1 MNIAKFLKTPI
12 LHNIER
18 LLLVVSPNKI
28 RSTTFFWLT
37 ISMFH
42 VFCQC
47 FRTASGHNFIW
58 FAISFAIQ
66 FLPHLYKNE
75 MQWGPIPAHLKN
87 YFLYMKTDL

>member
-1 MNIAKFLKTPI
+1 MYF
-12 LHNIER
+12 
-18 LLLVVSPNKI
+18 VS
-28 RSTTFFWLT
+28 
-37 ISMFH
+37 
-42 VFCQC
+42 V

-75 MQWGPIPAHLKN
+75 MQWGPIPAYLKN